1 MGVVLNLTVTKQLNS
16 ISNDKVMT
24 LQSMTAI
31 SILKYFLS
39 NNTEKHSNKKL
50 KKM

>member
-24 LQSMTAI
+24 LVYDSY
-31 SILKYFLS
+31 KYFKILS
-39 NNTEKHSNKKL
+39 QLSLIHI
-50 KKM
+50 